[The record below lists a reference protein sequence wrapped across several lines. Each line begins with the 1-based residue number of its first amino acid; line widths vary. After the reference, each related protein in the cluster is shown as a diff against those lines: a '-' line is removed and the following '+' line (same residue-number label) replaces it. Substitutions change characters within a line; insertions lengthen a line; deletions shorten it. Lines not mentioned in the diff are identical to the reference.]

1 MHPVSRIFLIVVGVA
16 LALAG
21 VAWVLLT
28 VNNLHEFREAGG
40 ALGAAIFAG
49 LPGATAVGIGL
60 FLVRLAAARYP
71 GSI

>member
-1 MHPVSRIFLIVVGVA
+1 MHPVSRVLLVVVGAA
-16 LALAG
+16 LVIAG
-21 VAWVLLT
+21 VVWVLLT
-28 VNNLHEFREAGG
+28 ARNLHEFEQAGG

-49 LPGATAVGIGL
+49 LPGATAGGAGL

>member
-1 MHPVSRIFLIVVGVA
+1 MHPVSRALLVVVGVA
-16 LALAG
+16 LVLAG
-21 VAWVLLT
+21 VAWILLT
-28 VNNLHEFREAGG
+28 ANNLHEFREAGG
-40 ALGAAIFAG
+40 MLGAVGFAG